1 MERWLLIL
9 CSQDILVRIPS
20 REGLMGQLGVQ
31 EPSRCAWPVSFVG
44 RTGLRAT
51 AGATASADVTY
62 KEELQSLCEEF
73 RSKQEDGASQLAE

>member
-1 MERWLLIL
+1 
-9 CSQDILVRIPS
+9 
-20 REGLMGQLGVQ
+20 MGQLRVQ

-73 RSKQEDGASQLAE
+73 RSKQEDGASQLSE